1 MSSRFRYR
9 ACDAHGHIVRGEL
22 DAEHAAELEAH
33 LRTRG
38 LEALHIEAR
47 PARVRV
53 WPGAG
58 RMPRRELIHF
68 CFHLEQMFSAGVPIL
83 DALADFAAAP
93 EAHAGMRAIAAD
105 LRAGIERGQPLSEAM
120 NAHPRTFDEVFRGLL
135 RAGEATGDLAP
146 ALRQIAADLTRADEL
161 RAQARKAAIY
171 PLAVGA
177 VLSIAVAV
185 ALTQVVPQVATLFR
199 GNGATLPH
207 STRALIATADW
218 LAAYGWS
225 LPLAYAASAA
235 SIATA
240 AARHEGFRL
249 RLHALSLRL
258 PLVGP
263 IRRRLAL
270 ARTASLF
277 AMLYASGITVID
289 ALASA
294 ARATPNLLIRTG
306 IEAAGAHIA
315 AGQGIANAFEST
327 GLFPPLVTRMLKV
340 GEQTGRLDH
349 ALGQLAYFYERDARD
364 AIERLQ
370 ASIEPAL
377 TVLMGLLMLWI
388 ALAVLCPIY
397 DIITSLPL

>member
-1 MSSRFRYR
+1 MSRFRYR

-22 DAEHAAELEAH
+22 DAEHRAELEAR

-38 LEALHIEAR
+38 LETLHIKALSPR
-47 PARVRV
+47 SRG
-53 WPGAG
+53 WPGQG
-58 RMPRRELIHF
+58 RTPRRELIHF
-68 CFHLEQMFSAGVPIL
+68 CFHLEQMFSAGVPVL
-83 DALADFAAAP
+83 DALTDFATAP

-177 VLSIAVAV
+177 VLSVALAV

-199 GNGATLPH
+199 GNGETLPL
-207 STRALIATADW
+207 STRALIAVSNW
-218 LAAYGWS
+218 LTAYGWS
-225 LPLAYAASAA
+225 LPLACVA
-235 SIATA
+235 ITLGIA
-240 AARHEGFRL
+240 AAATRHVGFRL

-294 ARATPNLLIRTG
+294 ARATPNLLIRGG
-306 IEAAGAHIA
+306 IEAAGARIA
-315 AGQGIANAFEST
+315 AGQSIASAFEST
-327 GLFPPLVTRMLKV
+327 GLFPALVTRMLKV

-349 ALGQLAYFYERDARD
+349 ALGQLAYFYERDARE

-370 ASIEPAL
+370 ASIEPTL
-377 TVLMGLLMLWI
+377 TVVMGLLMLWI
-388 ALAVLCPIY
+388 AVAVLGPIY
-397 DIITSLPL
+397 DIVTRLPI